1 MKTAIGADPVRIS
14 PRLLSRSDAIGFC
27 GALIQRPKVAK
38 RNRGIRMGNITR
50 AKRWM
55 AAAMALLGA
64 VAQTLPQSAGD
75 PNAIDVICLDAGHGG
90 KDPGNLGTG
99 RFKNT
104 EKQIALK
111 VTKLVGNYISKNFP
125 SVKVVYTREDDRFIE
140 LDERCNIANRAKAD
154 VFISIHCNANDN
166 HDPHGTESF
175 VMGLHKTEANMRTA
189 MKENAS
195 ILLEEG
201 HALKYDGY
209 DPKDPESMI
218 ALSLRQNAY
227 IDHGLLLSA
236 AVQRQFKERTGRLD
250 RGVKQAGFLV
260 ISYTTM
266 PAILI
271 ELGFL
276 TNNEEEDYLQS
287 EKGQEQMASSI
298 YRAFKEYKAEIE
310 GTDVKVDQAEPD
322 STAVDTS
329 RSEPKLVPLSKDSG
343 VRFKVQ
349 ITTTSKRMELKPKNF
364 KGLEGVEEVKGND
377 LWKYTVGNERTLDAA
392 RAVQNVCRE
401 KGYDGCFIVA
411 FDKSGQ
417 RIPDLQQAV
426 TLTRDF

>member
-1 MKTAIGADPVRIS
+1 MKTAIGADLVRPS
-14 PRLLSRSDAIGFC
+14 PHLLSRSDAMGSC
-27 GALIQRPKVAK
+27 GALIQRPKVAQ
-38 RNRGIRMGNITR
+38 RNRRIWMGNSTR
-50 AKRWM
+50 MERWI
-55 AAAMALLGA
+55 AVAMAVLGA
-64 VAQTLPQSAGD
+64 VAQTLPQSARD

-99 RFKNT
+99 RYKTT
-104 EKQIALK
+104 EKDVCLT
-111 VTKLVGNYISKNFP
+111 VTKLVGKYITDNFP
-125 SVKVVYTREDDRFIE
+125 GVKVIYTREDDTFPT
-140 LDERCNIANRAKAD
+140 LKERTEIANRARAD
-154 VFISIHCNANDN
+154 VFISIHCNSNEK
-166 HDPHGTESF
+166 HEPHGTETY

-201 HALKYDGY
+201 HDLKYDGY

-227 IDHGLLLSA
+227 VDHSLLLSA
-236 AVQRQFKERTGRLD
+236 SVQKQFTQRMGRND

-276 TNNEEEDYLQS
+276 SNAAEEDYLQS
-287 EKGQEQMASSI
+287 TKGQDLMASAI
-298 YRAFKEYKAEIE
+298 YRAFKEYKAQIE
-310 GTDVKVDQAEPD
+310 GTDVAPSPEEAEPD
-322 STAVDTS
+322 TTKFAAPPL
-329 RSEPKLVPLSKDSG
+329 EPKDSG

-349 ITTTSKRMELKPKNF
+349 ITTTSKRVEIKPKNF
-364 KGLEGVEEVKGND
+364 NGLEGVQETKGND
-377 LWKYTVGNERTLDAA
+377 LWKYTVGDERTLEAA
-392 RAVQNVCRE
+392 RAVQQVCRE

-417 RIPDLQQAV
+417 RLPDLQQAV
-426 TLTRDF
+426 TLSRDF